1 MRRLTK
7 DIIARAKQQPRHGVD
22 PLEVFDESL
31 KGLNNTS
38 NATVAGIGILASKIK
53 DLGDEYMKVASKTNF
68 LEQAVN
74 GLQKSFG
81 LNLKDATRFY
91 GRLTEISKEFGVG
104 ASQIAVY
111 SKNLKGLIGGFAN
124 LSGKEMNNSL
134 KSLLQVQTIIQ
145 TNLGLT
151 GEVANKFTMYAALQ
165 GKSADESLIQQQ
177 KIADEI
183 SKQTGMQ
190 VTLQDV
196 LSDVT
201 SVTEDLQL
209 QYGRIPGALELAAVR
224 AKTLGFSMSQL
235 HKTGE
240 GLLNI
245 QSSIGDELEY
255 QLLSGRRLI
264 GDAKTNEKLQGK
276 SLTNAYREATLRG
289 EANEQMNIM
298 NALVRQEGDTLRNN
312 MFARQQMAKLLGTDE
327 ATIARTLAKQEL
339 LAKIGGEALLDMT
352 AENMQK
358 SILELPIKEEE
369 KKAALAEL
377 AKLNDTRTPDQRAA
391 DYLQS
396 MVSDG
401 IKLMAGPAALSELV
415 DAAAEGKLTGLQ
427 KIGEG
432 TTAAFATNTEA
443 AAQIGAASLALEEF
457 TSVVSKVT
465 DYWTTLVNAIK
476 NPAGV
481 SLFTE
486 SPITKPN
493 DIAVETMED
502 GVIAPGNGK
511 ILFNGDQGAIR
522 FGDND
527 YITASTN
534 NPMGGGGGGWQAVV
548 AAIQDQ
554 TRALSNNSSTGINPD
569 YWT

>member
-22 PLEVFDESL
+22 PIDTLGGAL
-31 KGLNNTS
+31 KGLNNPD
-38 NATVAGIGILASKIK
+38 NATIAGIGILTSKIK

-68 LEQAVN
+68 LEEAAN

-134 KSLLQVQTIIQ
+134 KSLLQVQNIIQ

-289 EANEQMNIM
+289 DTNEQMNVM
-298 NALVRQEGDTLRNN
+298 NALVRQEGETLRNN

-358 SILELPIKEEE
+358 SILELPIKEED

-377 AKLNDTRTPDQRAA
+377 SKLNDTRTPDQRAA

-401 IKLMAGPAALSELV
+401 IKLMAGPTALADFAENAANGKLAGLTSVATDATTAVSETK
-415 DAAAEGKLTGLQ
+415 AAAT
-427 KIGEG
+427 
-432 TTAAFATNTEA
+432 
-443 AAQIGAASLALEEF
+443 IGAAALALEEF
-457 TSVVSKVT
+457 VT
-465 DYWTTLVNAIK
+465 VAANVKTAWENVINAIT
-476 NPAGV
+476 NPTSV
-481 SLFTE
+481 SLFPE
-486 SPITKPN
+486 KSPITTPV
-493 DIAVETMED
+493 DIAVQD
-502 GVIAPGNGK
+502 VDDAVIGPGSGK
-511 ILFNGDQGAIR
+511 VLFSGNEGAIK
-522 FGDND
+522 FNDSD

-534 NPMGGGGGGWQAVV
+534 NPLGGGGGWMAVV

>member
-1 MRRLTK
+1 MRRTTK
-7 DIIARAKQQPRHGVD
+7 DIILQAKRQPRQGAD
-22 PLEVFDESL
+22 PVELLDDSL
-31 KGLNNTS
+31 KSLNTTQ
-38 NATVAGIGILASKIK
+38 NATVAGIGILAGKIK
-53 DLGDEYMKVASKTNF
+53 ELGEIYTTVASKTNF
-68 LEQAVN
+68 LEEAAN

-81 LNLKDATRFY
+81 LNVKDATRFY
-91 GRLTEISKEFGVG
+91 GRLTEISKEFGIG

-124 LSGKEMNNSL
+124 LSGKEMNASM
-134 KSLLQVQTIIQ
+134 KSLLQVQTIIN

-165 GKSADESLIQQQ
+165 GKNADETLIQQQ

-289 EANEQMNIM
+289 DANEQMNVM
-298 NALVRQEGDTLRNN
+298 NALVRQEGETLRNN

-339 LAKIGGEALLDMT
+339 LAKIGGEALLDMN
-352 AENMQK
+352 ADNMQK
-358 SILELPIKEEE
+358 AITELPITDDAKKEALA
-369 KKAALAEL
+369 KLAEL
-377 AKLNDTRTPDQRAA
+377 NETRTADQRSA

-396 MVSDG
+396 MVSEG
-401 IKLMAGPAALSELV
+401 IKLMAGPEALADLVSGAA
-415 DAAAEGKLTGLQ
+415 DAKVAGLQ
-427 KIGEG
+427 KLSQKT
-432 TTAAFATNTEA
+432 TTAVSETGA
-443 AAQIGAASLALEEF
+443 AATVGAAALGLEEF
-457 TSVVSKVT
+457 TTVVKT
-465 DYWTTLVNAIK
+465 AKDAFTTLVNIIK
-476 NPAGV
+476 DPTNLKMFP
-481 SLFTE
+481 E
-486 SPITKPN
+486 KSPITTPN
-493 DIAVETMED
+493 ALAVETVD
-502 GVIAPGNGK
+502 DAVIGPGSGK
-511 ILFNGDQGAIR
+511 VLFSGNEGAIK
-522 FGDND
+522 FNDSD

-534 NPMGGGGGGWQAVV
+534 NPLGGGGGWMAVV